1 MEENVFTNARKI
13 YVKKKI
19 DCELYTNEHVSYS
32 LIIPLEFNSLFK
44 NIKLFNI
51 NFMINFRCCFLN
63 FKLL

>member
-32 LIIPLEFNSLFK
+32 LIIPLEFNCLCK
-44 NIKLFNI
+44 TIKLFLYKFHNK
-51 NFMINFRCCFLN
+51 FKCCFLN
-63 FKLL
+63 LKLL